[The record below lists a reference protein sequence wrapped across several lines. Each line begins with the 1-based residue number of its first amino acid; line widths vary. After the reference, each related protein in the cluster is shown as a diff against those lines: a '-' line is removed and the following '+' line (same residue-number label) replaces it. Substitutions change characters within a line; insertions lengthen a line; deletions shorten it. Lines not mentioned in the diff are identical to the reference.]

1 MSLCGQ
7 LEWNRFML
15 IFVEYEEGIIF
26 NGHSVIML
34 NIYEGERVTT
44 HVSEEGKPLVYSVFP
59 LNSPFQSWI

>member
-1 MSLCGQ
+1 
-7 LEWNRFML
+7 ML